1 MEGLIL
7 QVTKEKDSIMDTK
20 RGRIRESM
28 DKVDRGSPRGIQKKV
43 KWTGEVPEG
52 HKQGKS
58 GPK

>member
-28 DKVDRGSPRGIQKKV
+28 DKADRGSPRGIQKK
-43 KWTGEVPEG
+43 EYIMD
-52 HKQGKS
+52 QGS
-58 GPK
+58 P